1 MDIFGGVIT
10 KLGYTERSYLCIL
23 GSFRKVKVQN
33 VVQNGGYFYGVAK
46 IANIVLGVLEIPDI
60 FGGEWQML
68 GPSLHMKKK

>member
-10 KLGYTERSYLCIL
+10 KLGYIERSYLCIL

-33 VVQNGGYFYGVAK
+33 VVHNGGYFYGVAK

-60 FGGEWQML
+60 L
-68 GPSLHMKKK
+68 GVNGRCWARAYI